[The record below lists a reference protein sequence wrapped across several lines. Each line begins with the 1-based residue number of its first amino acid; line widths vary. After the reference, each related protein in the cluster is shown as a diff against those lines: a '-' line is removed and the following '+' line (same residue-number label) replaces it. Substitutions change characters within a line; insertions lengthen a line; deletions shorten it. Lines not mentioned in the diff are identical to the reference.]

1 MKSSMTWKGLVL
13 GAVLAVASSGFAAS
27 GNLSLT
33 TDTNVNGTALK
44 AGDYKVSWDGNGP
57 AVDVKIMSGKKVVA
71 TVPARVV
78 TLPSASLY
86 DSAVVNSAG
95 TGRTL
100 SEIRFSGKTIAL
112 AIGRES
118 AGMQDS
124 SK

>member
-1 MKSSMTWKGLVL
+1 MKRLTWKGLVL

-44 AGDYKVSWDGNGP
+44 AGNYKVSWDGNGP
-57 AVDVKIMSGKKVVA
+57 AVDVKIMSGKKVLA
-71 TVPARVV
+71 TVPARLV
-78 TLPSASLY
+78 TLPNASPY
-86 DSAVVNSAG
+86 DSAVVNSVG

-100 SEIRFSGKTIAL
+100 TEIRFGGKTTAL
-112 AIGRES
+112 AIGQES
-118 AGMQDS
+118 AGMQES